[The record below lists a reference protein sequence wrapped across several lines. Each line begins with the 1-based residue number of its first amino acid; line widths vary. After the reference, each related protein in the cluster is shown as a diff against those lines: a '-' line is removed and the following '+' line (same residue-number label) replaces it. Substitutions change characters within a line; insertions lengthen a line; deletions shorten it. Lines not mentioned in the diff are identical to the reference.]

1 MGYGQSVKSEEE
13 YMQNFS
19 HMRSINPRFSVYCL
33 ITDVQQEVNGL
44 VSENREPKIK
54 IDKIR
59 KLNEEMR

>member
-1 MGYGQSVKSEEE
+1 MKSEEE
-13 YMQNFS
+13 YMQKLSS